1 MSVPLSIASFFTIWW
16 VVLFAVLPFGVRS
29 HTEAGVIDAPA
40 GSELGA
46 PVAPMIAR
54 KAIWTT
60 VIAAVVFVALDAYVY
75 WMG

>member
-1 MSVPLSIASFFTIWW
+1 MSLPLSIASYFTIWW
-16 VVLFAVLPFGVRS
+16 IVLFSVLPFGVRS
-29 HTEAGVIDAPA
+29 HMEAGVTDAPQ

-60 VIAAVVFVALDAYVY
+60 VIAAVVFAALDAYVY
-75 WMG
+75 LAG

>member
-16 VVLFAVLPFGVRS
+16 IVLFAVLPFGVRN
-29 HTEAGVIDAPA
+29 HAEAGVTDAPP

-46 PVAPMIAR
+46 PVKPMIAR

-75 WMG
+75 ATG